1 MMFEFKFI
9 WYVLKGLRWKSKD
22 RNLNKVSWKLEMYD
36 LFIVM
41 QLEKLIITEAVWL
54 LLIFMYNITSKYL

>member
-22 RNLNKVSWKLEMYD
+22 RNFKKVSWKLEMYD

-41 QLEKLIITEAVWL
+41 QLEKLIITEAV
-54 LLIFMYNITSKYL
+54 